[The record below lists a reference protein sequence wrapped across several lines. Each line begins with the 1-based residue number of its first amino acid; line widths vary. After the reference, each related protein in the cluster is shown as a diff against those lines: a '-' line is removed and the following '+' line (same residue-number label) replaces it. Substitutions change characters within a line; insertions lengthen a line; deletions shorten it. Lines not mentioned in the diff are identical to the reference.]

1 MATKM
6 YNSHLSKIMECN
18 EYYILDTYINLVDI
32 SSEVNG
38 RYLIQ
43 TFTDNISDLIN
54 LVLKKLSVSYKTVYN
69 CIQKLI
75 TLQILIYD
83 SVLECWSLKDM
94 ENMTKSKDD
103 LDFDEKIIA
112 TGYTKIRKFFFT
124 SQFSSMKAREK
135 RLIIFMTQLKDSK
148 KSKYYDVFSVNLL
161 KSGSV
166 WMKVLK
172 TKLKY
177 YARATIVSMLNK
189 YSFIFEDNSNE
200 YREQD
205 IAPSKIKSFKFFF
218 GCNAVSQNTD
228 EDTYIDLVL
237 ANNAK
242 EYELVKNKAS
252 FAEVTL
258 SKKLMMHLVR
268 AIANLKEWF
277 LKERIVQIIINKYRA
292 IQIYKSREKIKSL
305 PAYAAAVVKSVV
317 AEYKNFIKI
326 QNMNKNSYETGEMFN
341 EYSQNEIYDSKK
353 QESLIDN
360 TISKNNNKHSEPLA
374 EFDISALITKNLALL

>member
-6 YNSHLSKIMECN
+6 YNSHLSEIMKCN

-38 RYLIQ
+38 KYIIQ

-69 CIQKLI
+69 CIQRLI
-75 TLQILIYD
+75 ALQILIYD
-83 SVLECWSLKDM
+83 SILECWSLKDM
-94 ENMTKSKDD
+94 ENMTKSKDE
-103 LDFDEKIIA
+103 LNFDEKVTA
-112 TGYTKIRKFFFT
+112 TGYTTIREFFFT
-124 SQFSSMKAREK
+124 PQFAKMKAREK

-148 KSKYYDVFSVNLL
+148 KSKYYDVFSINLL
-161 KSGSV
+161 KPGSV

-177 YARATIVSMLNK
+177 YARATIVSMLDK
-189 YSFIFEDNSNE
+189 YSFIFEDNSDK
-200 YREQD
+200 YRETD

-218 GCNAVSQNTD
+218 GCSAVSKNTD

-237 ANNAK
+237 TNNPK
-242 EYELVKNKAS
+242 EYQLIKDKAS

-258 SKKLMMHLVR
+258 TKKLMMHLVR
-268 AIANLKEWF
+268 SIANLKEWF
-277 LKERIVQIIINKYRA
+277 LKERVVQLIINKYRA

-305 PAYAAAVVKSVV
+305 PAYSAAVVKSVV
-317 AEYKNFIKI
+317 DEYKNFIKT
-326 QNMNKNSYETGEMFN
+326 QNINKNSYETGEMFN
-341 EYSQNEIYDSKK
+341 DYYKSDISNSNENI
-353 QESLIDN
+353 ID
-360 TISKNNNKHSEPLA
+360 TAAFKNDNKHIDTLSE
-374 EFDISALITKNLALL
+374 FNISAIINKNLALL